1 MTSIQAAFNIP
12 RDIMLMLVGFVI
24 GYGAAA
30 LTYTINHMDD

>member
-1 MTSIQAAFNIP
+1 MSRIMEAFQIP

-30 LTYTINHMDD
+30 LTAAINRED